1 MTDTKKLL
9 EIRQAVEKMEGEV
22 ERAKGA
28 MEHALQILKEQY
40 NCSTIE
46 EAQDLLKK
54 MEKEE
59 AEKKA
64 LFVRK
69 YKAFLVKW
77 GSKLGIT
84 HEL

>member
-1 MTDTKKLL
+1 MTDTKKLW
-9 EIRQAVEKMEGEV
+9 EIKQAVERMEAEV

-46 EAQDLLKK
+46 EAQLLLKK

-59 AEKKA
+59 EEKKA
-64 LFVRK
+64 LFLRK
-69 YKAFLVKW
+69 YKAFLLKW
-77 GSKLGIT
+77 GSKLGIS
-84 HEL
+84 HES